1 MGFWHAL
8 FRQYLYLVKN
18 NYLSLYVGVIMK
30 VCIHRGDKTND
41 LYTIDGGNRNSKEA
55 SVPVCRDC
63 DSKHH

>member
-1 MGFWHAL
+1 
-8 FRQYLYLVKN
+8 
-18 NYLSLYVGVIMK
+18 MK
-30 VCIHRGDKTND
+30 VCIHCGDKTND